1 VKPFDSFR
9 IFDTMKRIPVILF
22 FSLLILLSSCKKDFS
37 KITVSDWNPS
47 VVAPFIQTELTLRNL
62 MGIDS
67 TLQTG
72 DDSLMVFYYQR
83 DSILNITADSLVNI
97 PDTITSLYEFSL
109 GDLMIEDITQE
120 ASVSLNDLL
129 PYVDPAVADTLSAND
144 GNTTIFP
151 PFQLQSPVTVDLSP
165 FEQYETLTFS
175 DGYFDV
181 KISNEL
187 PVTLTNIRF
196 DIMDVVN
203 HEVIQS
209 VTLDQLLAG
218 EVTHDTVF
226 LQGKTLSNTF
236 SYIINSVESAGSY
249 PDSVLI
255 DLSKGFSIQ
264 MNARDMYVVN
274 GFAKIE
280 NQIIYA
286 THEWVDFILGDT
298 RLWDILLDGGELQY
312 YMQSNL
318 NLTLNILLQLS
329 SANVEGVVPENNFD
343 LPANSFYENS
353 WDLTNMDIDLT
364 QDTSHPF
371 NRMPIYLELVVQPT
385 VNMVAFDSSDKVIA
399 TFAAKEMTAEM
410 VKGNLGNHLFTIDQ
424 DTIQLDLS
432 FFDNIDGK
440 IVFDDP
446 VLMFNYENGF
456 GVPLVAHTDFY
467 GVNPVTGDHL
477 DLGIDSIVFNY
488 PSMEGE
494 VISDFLVFDKT
505 NSNIVD
511 FLAERPDKLIFFG
524 DFQTN
529 WNNDTANFVTSTSSL
544 KVNSEI
550 RVPLVFS
557 ATSLVFIDTINF
569 LAGNADIPV
578 GSGALHLDVD
588 NGLPFDLEISLLV
601 PDSVTGEIIDHV
613 DFDKIESA
621 VVDADGNVVSA
632 TQSNVAAVFDPS
644 FIQSMSRANSLQ
656 LWAKTVTA
664 EGGSVPVGLYSD
676 YKLSVAISFEAK
688 LQP

>member
-1 VKPFDSFR
+1 
-9 IFDTMKRIPVILF
+9 M
-22 FSLLILLSSCKKDFS
+22 LLSSCKKDFS
-37 KITVSDWNPS
+37 KITVSDWNPN

-72 DDSLMVFYYQR
+72 EDSLMVFYYQR
-83 DSILNITADSLVNI
+83 DSILNITADSLLDI
-97 PDTITSLYEFSL
+97 PDTITSLYNFSL

-120 ASVSLNDLL
+120 ASVTLNDLL
-129 PYVDPAVADTLSAND
+129 PYVDPAVADTLLAND

-151 PFQLQSPVTVDLSP
+151 PFQLQSPVTVDISP
-165 FEQYETLTFS
+165 FEQYEALTFS
-175 DGYFDV
+175 EGYFDV
-181 KISNEL
+181 EISNEL

-196 DIMDVVN
+196 DIVDVIN
-203 HEVIQS
+203 NEVVQS
-209 VTLDQLLAG
+209 AVIDQLLAG
-218 EVTHDTVF
+218 EVAHDTVF

-236 SYIINSVESAGSY
+236 SYVINSVESAGSY

-255 DLSKGFSIQ
+255 DLSKGLGVQ
-264 MNARDMYVVN
+264 MNGRDMRVVS
-274 GFAKIE
+274 GFARID
-280 NQIIYA
+280 NQIIYS
-286 THEWVDFILGDT
+286 THEWVDFVLGDT
-298 RLWDILLDGGELQY
+298 RLWDILLAGGELQY
-312 YMQSNL
+312 HMQSNL

-329 SANVEGVVPENNFD
+329 SANVGGVVPENNFD
-343 LPANSFYENS
+343 LPANSFYESS

-364 QDTSHPF
+364 QDSSQPF

-399 TFAAKEMTAEM
+399 TFAAREMSAEM
-410 VKGNLGNHLFTIDQ
+410 VKGNLGKHLFPIDQ

-432 FFDNIDGK
+432 FFDNIDGQ

-456 GVPLVAHTDFY
+456 GVPLVAHTDLY
-467 GVNPVTGDHL
+467 GINPITGDHL
-477 DLGIDSIVFNY
+477 DFGIDSIVFNY
-488 PSMEGE
+488 PSEEGA
-494 VISDFLVFDKT
+494 VIADSLIFDKT

-511 FLAERPDKLIFFG
+511 FLAERPDKLIFSG
-524 DFQTN
+524 DYLTN
-529 WNNDTANFVTSTSSL
+529 WNNDTSNFVASTSSL
-544 KVNSEI
+544 TVNSEI

-557 ATSLVFIDTINF
+557 TSSLVFTDTVSF
-569 LAGNADIPV
+569 LSGSADIPV
-578 GSGALHLDVD
+578 GSGALHLKVD

-601 PDSVTGEIIDHV
+601 PDSVTGEIIGHV

-621 VVDADGNVVSA
+621 VVNADGNVLSPTLSDV
-632 TQSNVAAVFDPS
+632 TAVFDPS

-656 LWAKTVTA
+656 LRAKTVTA
-664 EGGSVPVGLYSD
+664 EGGSLPVGLYSD